1 MIVLGHMVLP
11 ALTIPLTFLM
21 LPNKR
26 LDEDLENDGGK
37 FLRSEGGG
45 GGDAAPDDPE
55 GEVGKLI
62 DRESVPEKETALA
75 ERTDAYGSVR

>member
-26 LDEDLENDGGK
+26 LDEDLENDGGR
-37 FLRSEGGG
+37 FLRSEGG

-75 ERTDAYGSVR
+75 ELSERR

>member
-26 LDEDLENDGGK
+26 LDEDLENDGGR
-37 FLRSEGGG
+37 FLRSEG

-75 ERTDAYGSVR
+75 ELSERR